1 MSNRLRFKI
10 SDDEDPARNGS
21 DTSRA
26 VLLIGFLDEENLGLG
41 YLASALREHGH
52 SVEVFDFG
60 RDREEILAAA
70 KALDPILIG
79 FSLIF
84 QFYIDQFGG
93 LIRFLR
99 DQGHDCHFT
108 MGGHFPSLSH
118 EHTLELV
125 PELNSVVR
133 FEGELTLLKLVD
145 VLSREED
152 WREVE
157 GIAFELDGEVVTT
170 AMRPLIK
177 DLDELPYPERGPHR
191 QAVLGRVAAPIL
203 ASRGCARTCSFCSI
217 HMFYRAAPGKVVRT
231 RRPEEVVREMRLL
244 HEKRGVNLFQF
255 QDDDFPL
262 FGKVWR
268 RWAAE
273 FVAELNRNELPGRV
287 IWKINCRA
295 DAVEPELMASMRD
308 AGLYLVYMGLESGSE
323 QGLKTLHKQCS
334 VEQNLRAV
342 EILKEVGIRFEFGF
356 MLFDPSTTFESVRE
370 NVSFLRTIV
379 GDGSA
384 AAGFCR
390 MIPYEGTP
398 IKDELARTGRLR
410 GDICHPDYDFLDPR
424 VDAFYEALSHVVNIT
439 GWLHGME
446 SLSPQLNYAWNEIAV
461 IERLFPALPDLP
473 EYQQKLAEI
482 TRASNDLLFCVVE
495 DMSYVYSDGQSNTWS
510 AEILRRRC
518 RGFLSRLLDE
528 RNAFIYGNQEVLLKA
543 LQRDGA
549 MEAAHA

>member
-1 MSNRLRFKI
+1 
-10 SDDEDPARNGS
+10 
-21 DTSRA
+21 
-26 VLLIGFLDEENLGLG
+26 
-41 YLASALREHGH
+41 
-52 SVEVFDFG
+52 
-60 RDREEILAAA
+60 
-70 KALDPILIG
+70 
-79 FSLIF
+79 
-84 QFYIDQFGG
+84 
-93 LIRFLR
+93 
-99 DQGHDCHFT
+99 

-125 PELNSVVR
+125 PELDSVVR
-133 FEGELTLLKLVD
+133 FEGELTLLELVD

-157 GIAFELDGEVVTT
+157 GIAFEFDGKVVTT

-177 DLDELPYPERGPHR
+177 DLDELPYPERGAHR
-191 QAVLGRVAAPIL
+191 QAILGRIAAPIL
-203 ASRGCARTCSFCSI
+203 ASRGCVRTCSFCSI
-217 HMFYRAAPGKVVRT
+217 HMFYRTVPGKVVRT
-231 RRPEEVVREMRLL
+231 RQPEEVVREMRVL

-273 FVAELNRNELPGRV
+273 FVAELNRNGLPGRV

-295 DAVEPELMASMRD
+295 DAVTPELMASMRD

-334 VEQNLRAV
+334 VEQNLRAIEV
-342 EILKEVGIRFEFGF
+342 LKEVGIRFEFGF
-356 MLFDPSTTFESVRE
+356 MLFEPSTTFESVRE
-370 NVSFLRTIV
+370 NVRFLRTIV

-390 MIPYEGTP
+390 MIPYDGTP

-410 GDICHPDYDFLDPR
+410 GDVCHPDYDFLDTR
-424 VDAFYEALSHVVNIT
+424 VDAFYEALSHVVNVT

-446 SLSPQLNYAWNEIAV
+446 SLSPQLNYAWNEVAV

-482 TRASNDLLFCVVE
+482 TRASNDLLFRVVE
-495 DMSYVYSDGQSNTWS
+495 DMSYVYSDGHPNTWS
-510 AEILRRRC
+510 AEVLRRRC
-518 RGFLSRLLDE
+518 RGFLSWLLDE
-528 RNAFIYGNQEVLLKA
+528 RNAFIYGNQEILLEA
-543 LQRDGA
+543 LQRDGV